1 MCGCVNPHSPYLI
14 NKGLFLDSLPFSLL
28 KAITYRVCKHRKEF
42 LIFKLQVENSILL
55 LILKYFSN
63 LDKSTIQH
71 RPSDLSE
78 FKVLMLIFQI
88 EVKYEFVTK
97 IIKSSDQKFVKCLK
111 LKFS

>member
-1 MCGCVNPHSPYLI
+1 M
-14 NKGLFLDSLPFSLL
+14 
-28 KAITYRVCKHRKEF
+28 
-42 LIFKLQVENSILL
+42 IFKLQGENSILL

-78 FKVLMLIFQI
+78 YKVLMLIFQI

-97 IIKSSDQKFVKCLK
+97 IIKSSDQKGVKCLK
-111 LKFS
+111 LKILWGFWTLFVILDLSLCQSVICNTVWSKIQSKNVI

>member
-1 MCGCVNPHSPYLI
+1 MCLLQPYEVI
-14 NKGLFLDSLPFSLL
+14 DEMNNHGMEVVSTSK
-28 KAITYRVCKHRKEF
+28 YRVYKHRKEF
-42 LIFKLQVENSILL
+42 LIFKLQGENSILL
-55 LILKYFSN
+55 LILRYFSN

-97 IIKSSDQKFVKCLK
+97 IIKLSDQKGVKCLK
-111 LKFS
+111 LKILWGF